1 MTTIDRRLDPAPP
14 AGVVAMPDGRGV
26 VLASGGLTA
35 TLHPQWLRDRTI
47 EPGQVDATNRQRLF
61 TPRDLPADL
70 AVVDCH
76 LEGDHLVVS
85 FTDGHSA
92 RLAVESIARLLGWEP
107 DPEQPPASEPW
118 FEPPATVP
126 TADWAGIGWSDRG
139 GDAAALIDLLDDFY
153 RHGYVVLRGTPVEEG
168 TVARVGER
176 MGYVFGQNFGR
187 VFDVRVEPQP
197 TDLAYTA
204 VELLAH
210 TDLPYRREPPGIQ
223 LLHCLVNE
231 ASGGES
237 TMADG
242 LAAALTLA
250 AEAPSLH
257 RALVEIEVD
266 YRYDMGTDT
275 VVNTGH
281 VLEYDRHGRFR
292 GIRLNTKLDTP
303 IPRPGVDLDAWYE
316 GRRWLTDWLNDP
328 EHRALFSLEPGDV
341 LFMDN
346 HRVLH
351 GRAAFDQAAG
361 RRHLQGCYI
370 EHDGPDTLYRLARR
384 RTSSDPDRIGA

>member
-1 MTTIDRRLDPAPP
+1 
-14 AGVVAMPDGRGV
+14 
-26 VLASGGLTA
+26 
-35 TLHPQWLRDRTI
+35 
-47 EPGQVDATNRQRLF
+47 
-61 TPRDLPADL
+61 
-70 AVVDCH
+70 
-76 LEGDHLVVS
+76 
-85 FTDGHSA
+85 
-92 RLAVESIARLLGWEP
+92 
-107 DPEQPPASEPW
+107 
-118 FEPPATVP
+118 
-126 TADWAGIGWSDRG
+126 
-139 GDAAALIDLLDDFY
+139 
-153 RHGYVVLRGTPVEEG
+153 
-168 TVARVGER
+168 
-176 MGYVFGQNFGR
+176 

-257 RALVEIEVD
+257 RALVETEVD

-281 VLEYDRHGRFR
+281 VLEYDRHDRFR

-303 IPRPGVDLDAWYE
+303 LPRPGVDLDAWYE